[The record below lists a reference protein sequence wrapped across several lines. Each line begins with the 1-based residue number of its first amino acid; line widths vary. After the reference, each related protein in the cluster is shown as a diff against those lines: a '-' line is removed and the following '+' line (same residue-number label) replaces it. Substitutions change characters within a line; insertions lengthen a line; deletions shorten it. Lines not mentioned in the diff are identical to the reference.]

1 MTDPDPAGILT
12 AVAADTGNANASALI
27 LKTLLMI
34 TLVLVNGFF
43 SCSEIAVLSLNDKR
57 IDKLADEG
65 SKKAKKVKKLT
76 SNSSQFL
83 STIQIGVTLAGFFMS
98 ASAAQTYAPLVAQAI
113 VNAQPAW
120 QAHSGGIETAAFI
133 VITLF
138 VSYLSLVFGEL
149 VPKKIAMAK
158 PEKIATAFAPV
169 LLAVSAIAKPFVKLL
184 AASTNGVLR
193 LIGVDPNADNE
204 QVTEEEIRMLV
215 DEGEEKGVIEDT
227 QREMINNIF
236 ELDDVS
242 AGEIMTHRVDMTAVE
257 ADEPVRTVIDAAI
270 EDGYSRIP
278 VYDDDPDNIVGI
290 VYVKDLLRFIGSGI
304 PKNTSIRD
312 VMRESYF
319 VPESKKCGD
328 LFKEMTEHRLQ
339 MCVVV
344 DEYGGTAGIVT
355 VEDIL
360 ESIVGDIDDEY
371 DDDDEEISKIND
383 NVYTVDGVTDID
395 EVSELIGV
403 ELPEGDYNTLG
414 GFLMAQLGYIPQ
426 NGGEEDVV
434 EYKNLKFTVL
444 GVDERRI
451 DKVRIEILPEPQ
463 PENDTEEE
471 KHLFNRKDK
480 SENE

>member
-12 AVAADTGNANASALI
+12 AVTADAGSGSTSTLI

-34 TLVLVNGFF
+34 ALILVNGFF

-57 IDKLADEG
+57 IDKLAEDG

-98 ASAAQTYAPLVAQAI
+98 ASAAQTYAPIVARAI
-113 VNAQPAW
+113 VNAQPLW
-120 QAHSGGIETAAFI
+120 QSHYNGIETAAFV

-169 LLAVSAIAKPFVKLL
+169 LLAVSAIARPFVKLL

-193 LIGVDPNADNE
+193 LIGVDPNAEDE
-204 QVTEEEIRMLV
+204 QVTEEEILMLV

-278 VYDDDPDNIVGI
+278 VYDDDPDNIVGV

-312 VMRESYF
+312 VMREPYF
-319 VPESKKCGD
+319 VPETKKCGD
-328 LFKEMTEHRLQ
+328 LFKEMTERRLQ

-355 VEDIL
+355 VEDII

-371 DDDDEEISKIND
+371 DDDEEEISKIND
-383 NVYTVDGVTDID
+383 NIYTVDGVADID

-414 GFLMAQLGYIPQ
+414 GFLIAQLGYIPQ

-444 GVDERRI
+444 NVDERRI
-451 DKVRIEILPEPQ
+451 DKVKIEILPD
-463 PENDTEEE
+463 PETENGAEEE